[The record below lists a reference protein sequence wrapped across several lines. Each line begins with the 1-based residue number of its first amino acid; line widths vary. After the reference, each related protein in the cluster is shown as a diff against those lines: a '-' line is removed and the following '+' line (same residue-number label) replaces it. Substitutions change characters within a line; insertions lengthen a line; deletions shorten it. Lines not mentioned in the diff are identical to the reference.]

1 MYQKEYMPCMMN
13 PMAMPHHCEPM
24 MAMPHHC
31 GSMMTMPQHCGP
43 MMTMPQQ
50 HLEDMYPK
58 TYHIVYPCVQH
69 HCDMLDMNYGC
80 TYCPT
85 KEQVDD
91 MCDRICKEVEKDVEA
106 CMKDEM
112 REEED
117 RQIGF
122 GGRFLLRALV
132 GTLIIRELLRRR
144 RGFGF
149 PFFGSPGYGNPGFGY

>member
-1 MYQKEYMPCMMN
+1 MYQKECMPYMMN
-13 PMAMPHHCEPM
+13 PMV
-24 MAMPHHC
+24 
-31 GSMMTMPQHCGP
+31 MPQQYEP

-50 HLEDMYPK
+50 QLEDMYPR
-58 TYHIVYPCVQH
+58 TYHIVYPHVQH
-69 HCDMLDMNYGC
+69 YCDMLDMSYGC

-106 CMKDEM
+106 CMKDDM

-122 GGRFLLRALV
+122 GGRYLLRTLA
-132 GTLIIRELLRRR
+132 GTLLIRELLRRR
-144 RGFGF
+144 RRFNYPFFGFPGYGYPGFGF
-149 PFFGSPGYGNPGFGY
+149 